1 MRKLH
6 LSFAILLIVA
16 WLVIPSI
23 TTAQSA
29 DEPVVR
35 AILFYSPTCGHC
47 HYVITEVLI
56 PMTDDYGDR
65 LQIVGVDTSQP
76 GGGQLYQAVIER
88 YQIPRERQGVPTL
101 VVGNVVLVGDL
112 EIPEQFP
119 TIVDEGLAADGIG
132 GPDIPGLA
140 QALPPEVQGEPA
152 PTPESQAT
160 PPPTPTAVPQATAT
174 LTATATPEVTATP
187 VPILT
192 AIPSPSAPTI
202 EGGELSGVAFEAP
215 PPDPVGFTLA
225 GVVLVGMI
233 VAIGYTVWHV
243 TTAWPNLFQLDRNP
257 TSYAQTWAIP
267 ILSLIGLGVATY
279 LAYVEIS
286 HIEAVCGPVG
296 ECNIVQSSPY
306 AQILGIPIAVLGM
319 LNYLAIGA
327 LWAGQKSPISQWA
340 NLSVLGLVG
349 LTLFGAFF
357 SIYLTCLELFVIHA
371 ICAWCLTSAVATTTL
386 MLLVIVPVTRSRSKA
401 RA

>member
-132 GPDIPGLA
+132 WPDIPGLA